1 MFIIVNI
8 MAFTDAQKSK
18 VIGHLGYTVDSW
30 SLGYIGGKLDAI
42 ANLSADSETR
52 VGAIITQLDTL
63 ETQLNSSIA
72 ANAGIQV
79 KSDGTVFYQGQSIS
93 EINNQ
98 YNYWKNKLS
107 IALGV
112 SMFSAGSRVVRS

>member
-1 MFIIVNI
+1 
-8 MAFTDAQKSK
+8 
-18 VIGHLGYTVDSW
+18 LGF
-30 SLGYIGGKLDAI
+30 IGGKMDAI

-52 VGAIITQLDTL
+52 VAAIITQLDTL

-72 ANAGIQV
+72 ANAGCQV
-79 KSDGTVFYQGQSIS
+79 KPDGTVFFQGQSIS

-112 SMFSAGSRVVRS
+112 SMFSAGFRVVRS

>member
-1 MFIIVNI
+1 

-18 VIGHLGYTVDSW
+18 AIGHLGYTVDSW
-30 SLGYIGGKLDAI
+30 SLGFIGGKMDAI
-42 ANLSADSETR
+42 ADLSVDSKTR
-52 VGAIITQLDTL
+52 VAAIIVQLDTL

-79 KSDGTVFYQGQSIS
+79 KPDGTVFFQGQSIS

-98 YNYWKNKLS
+98 YNYWRNKLTV
-107 IALGV
+107 ALGV
-112 SMFSAGSRVVRS
+112 SVFSAGSRVVRS

>member
-1 MFIIVNI
+1 
-8 MAFTDAQKSK
+8 MAFTDAQKSSA
-18 VIGHLGYTVDSW
+18 VVHLGYAVDSW
-30 SLGYIGGKLDAI
+30 SLGYVGGKLDAI
-42 ANLSADSETR
+42 ASLSSDSETR

-72 ANAGIQV
+72 ANAGTQV
-79 KSDGTVFYQGQSIS
+79 KPDGTVYFQSQTIS

-107 IALGV
+107 TALGV
-112 SMFSAGSRVVRS
+112 SIVFTGSRVVRS

>member
-1 MFIIVNI
+1 
-8 MAFTDAQKSK
+8 MAFTNAQKSK
-18 VIGHLGYTVDSW
+18 AIGHLGYTVDSW
-30 SLGYIGGKLDAI
+30 SLGYIGGRLDAI
-42 ANLSADSETR
+42 ADLSADSETR
-52 VGAIITQLDTL
+52 VGAIIIQMDTL
-63 ETQLNSSIA
+63 EAQLNSSIA

-79 KSDGTVFYQGQSIS
+79 KPDSTVFFQGQSIS

-112 SMFSAGSRVVRS
+112 STFSAGSRVVRS

>member
-1 MFIIVNI
+1 
-8 MAFTDAQKSK
+8 MAFTNAQKSK
-18 VIGHLGYTVDSW
+18 AIGHLGYTVDSW

-52 VGAIITQLDTL
+52 VAAIITQLDTL

-72 ANAGIQV
+72 ANAGTQV
-79 KSDGTVFYQGQSIS
+79 KPDGTVFFQGQSIS

-98 YNYWKNKLS
+98 YNYWRNKLS
-107 IALGV
+107 VALGV
-112 SMFSAGSRVVRS
+112 SVFSTGSRVVRS

>member
-1 MFIIVNI
+1 
-8 MAFTDAQKSK
+8 MAFTNAQKSK
-18 VIGHLGYTVDSW
+18 AIGHLGYTVDSW
-30 SLGYIGGKLDAI
+30 SLGYIGGRLDAI
-42 ANLSADSETR
+42 ADLSADSETR
-52 VGAIITQLDTL
+52 VGAIIIQMDTL
-63 ETQLNSSIA
+63 EAQLNSSIA

-79 KSDGTVFYQGQSIS
+79 KPDSTVFFQGQSIS

>member
-1 MFIIVNI
+1 

-18 VIGHLGYTVDSW
+18 AIGHLGYTVDSW
-30 SLGYIGGKLDAI
+30 SLGYIGDKLDAI

-72 ANAGIQV
+72 VNAGIQV

-107 IALGV
+107 ISLGV

>member
-1 MFIIVNI
+1 
-8 MAFTDAQKSK
+8 MAFTNAQKSK
-18 VIGHLGYTVDSW
+18 AIGHLGYTVDSW
-30 SLGYIGGKLDAI
+30 SLSYIGGKLDAI
-42 ANLSADSETR
+42 ANLSSDSEVR

-79 KSDGTVFYQGQSIS
+79 KPDGTVFFQGQFIS

-98 YNYWKNKLS
+98 YNYWRNKLVV
-107 IALGV
+107 ALGV
-112 SMFSAGSRVVRS
+112 SVFSAGSRVVRS

>member
-1 MFIIVNI
+1 
-8 MAFTDAQKSK
+8 MAFTNAQKSK
-18 VIGHLGYTVDSW
+18 AIGHLGYTVDSW

-52 VGAIITQLDTL
+52 VGAIITQLDSL
-63 ETQLNSSIA
+63 ETQLNSTI

-79 KSDGTVFYQGQSIS
+79 KPDSTVFFQGQSIS

-112 SMFSAGSRVVRS
+112 STFSAGSRVVRS

>member
-1 MFIIVNI
+1 
-8 MAFTDAQKSK
+8 
-18 VIGHLGYTVDSW
+18 
-30 SLGYIGGKLDAI
+30 LGYIGGKLDAI
-42 ANLSADSETR
+42 ANLSVDSETR

-63 ETQLNSSIA
+63 ETQLNSSTA
-72 ANAGIQV
+72 SNAGIQV
-79 KSDGTVFYQGQSIS
+79 KPDGTVFFQGQIIS

-112 SMFSAGSRVVRS
+112 STFSSSRVVRS

>member
-1 MFIIVNI
+1 
-8 MAFTDAQKSK
+8 MAFTDSQKSK
-18 VIGHLGYTVDSW
+18 AAGHLGYTVDSW
-30 SLGYIGGKLDAI
+30 SLGFIGGKMDAI
-42 ANLSADSETR
+42 ANLSVDSETR
-52 VGAIITQLDTL
+52 VAAIITQLDTL

-79 KSDGTVFYQGQSIS
+79 KPDGTVFFQGQSIS

-112 SMFSAGSRVVRS
+112 SAFSAGFRVVRS

>member
-1 MFIIVNI
+1 
-8 MAFTDAQKSK
+8 MAFTNAQKSK
-18 VIGHLGYTVDSW
+18 AIGHLGYTVDSW

-42 ANLSADSETR
+42 ADLSVDSETR
-52 VGAIITQLDTL
+52 VGAIIIQMDTL
-63 ETQLNSSIA
+63 EAQLNSSIA
-72 ANAGIQV
+72 ANAGTQV
-79 KSDGTVFYQGQSIS
+79 KPDGTVFFQSQSIS

-112 SMFSAGSRVVRS
+112 SIVSTGSRVVRS

>member
-1 MFIIVNI
+1 
-8 MAFTDAQKSK
+8 MAFTNAQKSK

-30 SLGYIGGKLDAI
+30 SLGYIGVRLDAI
-42 ANLSADSETR
+42 ADLSADSEIR

-79 KSDGTVFYQGQSIS
+79 KPDSTVFFQGQSIS

-98 YNYWKNKLS
+98 YNYWRKKLS
-107 IALGV
+107 TALGV
-112 SMFSAGSRVVRS
+112 SVVSTVSRVVRS